1 MDESSNQELSVIGWI
16 SDESLF
22 FFQEDEDPESSSA
35 VVEDLFEHDYLFAGM
50 DYNGSLNVYP
60 LLSNGKYYNNTV
72 RGWGSL
78 MAAAN
83 GCTGPM
89 DYCLYA
95 FEIPDEEGPRNYPE
109 EGIYDESSIK
119 GKGVLPSFLHK
130 VVHFV
135 LKEREVGNL
144 IAVETLLLLPVT
156 PSETKVYLPNWKF
169 LLTPEDSREIY
180 LPSETVFL
188 KRVKEGD
195 IDSFLESLY
204 EEGLE
209 EEERVLLVPIK
220 KKEEP
225 RVSILYPDKRK
236 VSLPLNELSA
246 YLTKEGDTFFSKI
259 LLYDFEALQESL
271 KDSSIAFLGLSL

>member
-1 MDESSNQELSVIGWI
+1 MTL
-16 SDESLF
+16 
-22 FFQEDEDPESSSA
+22 
-35 VVEDLFEHDYLFAGM
+35 
-50 DYNGSLNVYP
+50 
-60 LLSNGKYYNNTV
+60 
-72 RGWGSL
+72 R
-78 MAAAN
+78 
-83 GCTGPM
+83 
-89 DYCLYA
+89 
-95 FEIPDEEGPRNYPE
+95 
-109 EGIYDESSIK
+109 
-119 GKGVLPSFLHK
+119 
-130 VVHFV
+130 

-271 KDSSIAFLGLSL
+271 EDSSIAFLGLSL